1 MARRFASEQIEV
13 LHVVVRPHCIDV
25 AGNEHNRYLSL
36 IKYPPLSF
44 LASMK
49 DSSVFRSLE
58 SHAVGVH
65 PIHSGELLSL
75 SLTVVLSA
83 LSAGYR

>member
-1 MARRFASEQIEV
+1 MARSFASEQIEV
-13 LHVVVRPHCIDV
+13 LQVVVRLHGIDV

-44 LASMK
+44 LASK
-49 DSSVFRSLE
+49 KNSSVFRPLE
-58 SHAVGVH
+58 SHAVRVH

-75 SLTVVLSA
+75 SLTILVSDLFTD
-83 LSAGYR
+83 

>member
-1 MARRFASEQIEV
+1 MARSFASEQIEV
-13 LHVVVRPHCIDV
+13 LHVVVRLHCIDV